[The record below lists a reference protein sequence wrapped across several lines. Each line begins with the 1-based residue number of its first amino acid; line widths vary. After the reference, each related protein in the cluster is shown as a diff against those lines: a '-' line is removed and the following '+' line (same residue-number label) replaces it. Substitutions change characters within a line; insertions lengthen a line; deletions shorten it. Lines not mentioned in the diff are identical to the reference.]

1 MTTTTDA
8 PTFTGELIWLD
19 PRTLTAHPVNIRT
32 GRTGLGDLSD
42 LAASIASVGV
52 LQPIVIVGD
61 DAGYRIIAGHRRAAA
76 AIQAD
81 QQQVP
86 CLIRPD
92 LTEVR
97 DQLVGML
104 VENTRRADL
113 TPIEEARGYHQ
124 LTLAGVTQK
133 EITRLTGAKTAH
145 IRRSV
150 AVARNQV
157 AAETAETHGL
167 SLDQAVELAELA
179 DDPQAVELLKA
190 VAEHEPQRWEHT
202 VARIRQDRREE
213 AERAAAIARLAEAGI
228 TAMDDDDL
236 PESAMALR
244 TLRGED
250 GRPLDLEAHQACPGH
265 VVTLTYWDHQPR
277 TAYCLD
283 PATHGHHTP
292 EANPAATEVDQT
304 QANEQTRAERRAV
317 IQGNKAWRAA
327 REVRH
332 NFLKALITRK
342 TPPKGT
348 LRFVTEWI
356 MATPNLSAGDEQ
368 AVTALLVP
376 APTPASP
383 SWGRAAGPH
392 AAAQAT
398 DNRLPLILLAQVAA
412 EAETRCHDH
421 AWRNPRPADA
431 ARWLSWLASIGY
443 TLSDIETQ
451 VIEDGTKP
459 DPTAT
464 RSAEQNPDQAA
475 ANG

>member
-8 PTFTGELIWLD
+8 PTVTSELIWLD
-19 PRTLTAHPVNIRT
+19 PRILAAHPANIRT
-32 GRTGLGDLSD
+32 DLGDLSD
-42 LAASIASVGV
+42 LAASIASVGI

-61 DAGYRIIAGHRRAAA
+61 EDGYRIIAGHRRTAA

-86 CLIRPD
+86 CLLRAD

-113 TPIEEARGYHQ
+113 TPVEEARGYHQ

-179 DDPQAVELLKA
+179 DDPHAVELLKA

-202 VARIRQDRREE
+202 VARIRQDRQEE
-213 AERAAAIARLAEAGI
+213 AKRAAAIARLAEAGI
-228 TAMDDDDL
+228 TAIDDDDL

-250 GRPLDLEAHQACPGH
+250 GQPLDPEAHQACLGH
-265 VVTLTYWDHQPR
+265 VVTLTYWDHEPR

-283 PATHGHHTP
+283 PAAYGHHTP
-292 EANPAATEVDQT
+292 EADTGVIEVDQ
-304 QANEQTRAERRAV
+304 AEAKEQTREERRAV

-332 NFLKALITRK
+332 NFVKTLIARK

-356 MATPNLSAGDEQ
+356 MANPNLSAGDEQ
-368 AVTALLVP
+368 AVTALVG
-376 APTPASP
+376 APTLAAP
-383 SWGRAAGPH
+383 SWGRLAGPH

-398 DNRLPLILLAQVAA
+398 DNRLPLVLLAQVAA

-421 AWRNPRPADA
+421 AWRNPRPADV

-451 VIEDGTKP
+451 VIRDGSKP
-459 DPTAT
+459 DPSTA
-464 RSAEQNPDQAA
+464 RSAEQDEPTGNA
-475 ANG
+475 

>member
-8 PTFTGELIWLD
+8 PTVTSELIWLD
-19 PRTLTAHPVNIRT
+19 PRILAAHPANIRT
-32 GRTGLGDLSD
+32 DLGDLSD
-42 LAASIASVGV
+42 LAASIASVGI

-61 DAGYRIIAGHRRAAA
+61 EDGYRIIAGHRRTAA

-86 CLIRPD
+86 CLLRAD

-113 TPIEEARGYHQ
+113 TP
-124 LTLAGVTQK
+124 
-133 EITRLTGAKTAH
+133 
-145 IRRSV
+145 
-150 AVARNQV
+150 
-157 AAETAETHGL
+157 
-167 SLDQAVELAELA
+167 VELAELA
-179 DDPQAVELLKA
+179 DDPHAVELLKA

-202 VARIRQDRREE
+202 VARIRQDRQEE
-213 AERAAAIARLAEAGI
+213 AKRAAAIARLAEAGI
-228 TAMDDDDL
+228 TAIDDDDL

-250 GRPLDLEAHQACPGH
+250 GQPLDPEAHQACLGH
-265 VVTLTYWDHQPR
+265 VVTLTYWDHEPR

-283 PATHGHHTP
+283 PAAYGHHTP
-292 EANPAATEVDQT
+292 EADTGVIEVDQ
-304 QANEQTRAERRAV
+304 AEAKEQTREERRAV

-332 NFLKALITRK
+332 NFVKTLIARK

-356 MATPNLSAGDEQ
+356 MANPNLSAGDEQ
-368 AVTALLVP
+368 AVTALVG
-376 APTPASP
+376 APTLAAP
-383 SWGRAAGPH
+383 SWGRLAGPH

-398 DNRLPLILLAQVAA
+398 DNRLPLVLLAQVAA

-421 AWRNPRPADA
+421 AWRNPRPADV

-451 VIEDGTKP
+451 VIRDGSKP
-459 DPTAT
+459 DPSTA
-464 RSAEQNPDQAA
+464 RSAEQDEPTGNA
-475 ANG
+475 